1 MAENEE
7 RWAIKVHG
15 IQMPGFLTK
24 EEAQT
29 VIDEDKS
36 FEGTDAIPVKLTG
49 RILTATHL
57 LSKRP
62 KGA

>member
-15 IQMPGFLTK
+15 IQMPGFLTE

-29 VIDEDKS
+29 AIDEDES
-36 FEGTDAIPVKLTG
+36 FKGTDAISVKLPDKTPKTTYLSG
-49 RILTATHL
+49 RC
-57 LSKRP
+57 P